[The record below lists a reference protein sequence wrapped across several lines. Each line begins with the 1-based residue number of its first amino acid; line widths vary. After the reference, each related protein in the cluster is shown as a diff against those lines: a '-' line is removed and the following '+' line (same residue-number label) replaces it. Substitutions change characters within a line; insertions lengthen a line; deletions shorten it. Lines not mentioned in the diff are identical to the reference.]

1 MNILNTINS
10 KSFIFFLSLLLFY
23 GCNNQG
29 EKNLVETGK
38 ENVMQPVDSFSIL
51 YSIGNQKLS
60 ANDFNGAIPVFS
72 KAILLNPNN
81 ADPYYCRG
89 YALSAI
95 GKDSAAI
102 VDYNNTIKLN
112 PEYKGAYFSRAV
124 SYGILGQFN
133 NAISDYDKVL
143 TFDSLFSEAWFNRG
157 SIKITIGRENEGLN
171 DIKKA
176 AQLKDPKAIQFL
188 NRNVK

>member
-1 MNILNTINS
+1 MKDNAKISI
-10 KSFIFFLSLLLFY
+10 IFLLHILFY
-23 GCNNQG
+23 SCNNQG
-29 EKNLVETGK
+29 EKNLVESEK
-38 ENVMQPVDSFSIL
+38 ANVIQPVDSFAIL
-51 YSIGNQKLS
+51 YEIGNQKLS
-60 ANDFNGAIPVFS
+60 TNDFNGAIPVFS
-72 KAILLNPNN
+72 KAIMLNPNN
-81 ADPYYCRG
+81 ADPFYCRG

-124 SYGILGQFN
+124 SYGILGNFN
-133 NAISDYDKVL
+133 MAISDYDKVL
-143 TFDSLFSEAWFNRG
+143 TFDSTFSDALFNRG
-157 SIKITIGRENEGLN
+157 LTKITIGRKVEGFN

-188 NRNVK
+188 NQNVK